1 VECVSYV
8 ALAYLLL
15 RYLSFLSDWSHSFS
29 EEVGFA
35 ESAEY
40 LWDSRYTND
49 DQEKREGESPT
60 GSSGGFLFLEIY
72 QLRNRHF
79 WSEQWGAPQPNPMR
93 CVSRSRALWGRFDE
107 LDVYV

>member
-1 VECVSYV
+1 MECVSYV

-15 RYLSFLSDWSHSFS
+15 RYLSFLSDWSHNFS

-49 DQEKREGESPT
+49 DQENGRE
-60 GSSGGFLFLEIY
+60 
-72 QLRNRHF
+72 RV
-79 WSEQWGAPQPNPMR
+79 QPVLPAAF
-93 CVSRSRALWGRFDE
+93 SFSKFTS
-107 LDVYV
+107 